1 MKKIINIFLILS
13 ILLLLAGAVSA
24 TNIDDLKVP
33 QNCNP
38 LKDGKSSFTNHIN
51 RTLNVESVE
60 GDYKTDYFTNTS
72 DMTINNMGDNIYLYE
87 DAAMGTYG
95 YQEIVNIDGETY
107 MVSID
112 QDSQLS
118 PSEEKML
125 LEDMKDFNKKNNLET
140 VEI

>member
-13 ILLLLAGAVSA
+13 ILLLFAGAVSA

-38 LKDGKSSFTNHIN
+38 LKDGKASFTNHIN

-60 GDYKTDYFTNTS
+60 GDYKTDYF
-72 DMTINNMGDNIYLYE
+72 INNSGVTVENKGDNIYFYHDE
-87 DAAMGTYG
+87 VMGLYG
-95 YQEIVNIDGETY
+95 YEEIVNIDGVTY
-107 MVSID
+107 MVTID
-112 QDSQLS
+112 QGSQLS